1 MNVLLLVLP
10 IVLPILGGAV
20 LPLFPWKRRQ
30 QRNIYVECIVIA
42 TSILMWTS
50 LLLHPSSYTRL
61 INLAGI
67 LEVSVHLDGAGM
79 VFAAL
84 VSTLWPFASLY
95 AFEYMHGEKGE
106 NRFFS
111 FYTMT
116 YGITLGIAMSA
127 NLMTMYM
134 FYEML
139 TLVTIPLVM
148 HTMTSEAR
156 YAGRKY
162 AYYSIGGAAF
172 AFIGFIFILRYGTSM
187 NFTFGGV
194 LDMTKVSGH
203 EPLLQAVFVCMVL
216 GFGVKAALFP
226 LHGWLPTA
234 SVAPTPVTA
243 LLHAVAVV
251 KSGAFAILRIT
262 YYIFGTSFLRGTPA
276 QYMVLGLVGISIL
289 FCSSNAVKE
298 QHLKRRF
305 AYSTASN
312 LSYILFGFLLMTPMG
327 MIGGLTHMIFH
338 GIMKISL
345 FFAVGAI
352 MHQTGKHYIY
362 EIAGLAKKMPVV
374 FGCMSVAGIALIGIP
389 PLTGFIS
396 KWNIATAAVDA
407 YQKGNRLAPYLILIL
422 VLSAFLTAIY
432 IFTILGKAYLV
443 EPTDDAGKTNC
454 DPGWQMKVP
463 MVLFA
468 ILIVVFGLY
477 SKPLM
482 TFFTWVANGLL

>member
-194 LDMTKVSGH
+194 LDMTK
-203 EPLLQAVFVCMVL
+203 
-216 GFGVKAALFP
+216 
-226 LHGWLPTA
+226 
-234 SVAPTPVTA
+234 
-243 LLHAVAVV
+243 
-251 KSGAFAILRIT
+251 
-262 YYIFGTSFLRGTPA
+262 
-276 QYMVLGLVGISIL
+276 
-289 FCSSNAVKE
+289 
-298 QHLKRRF
+298 
-305 AYSTASN
+305 
-312 LSYILFGFLLMTPMG
+312 
-327 MIGGLTHMIFH
+327 
-338 GIMKISL
+338 
-345 FFAVGAI
+345 
-352 MHQTGKHYIY
+352 
-362 EIAGLAKKMPVV
+362 
-374 FGCMSVAGIALIGIP
+374 LI
-389 PLTGFIS
+389 
-396 KWNIATAAVDA
+396 
-407 YQKGNRLAPYLILIL
+407 
-422 VLSAFLTAIY
+422 
-432 IFTILGKAYLV
+432 
-443 EPTDDAGKTNC
+443 
-454 DPGWQMKVP
+454 
-463 MVLFA
+463 
-468 ILIVVFGLY
+468 
-477 SKPLM
+477 
-482 TFFTWVANGLL
+482 